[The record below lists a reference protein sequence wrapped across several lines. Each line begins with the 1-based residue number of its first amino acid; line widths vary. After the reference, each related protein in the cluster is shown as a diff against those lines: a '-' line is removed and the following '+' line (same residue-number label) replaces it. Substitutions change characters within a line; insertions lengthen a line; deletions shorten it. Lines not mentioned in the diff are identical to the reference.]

1 MNENNITHMNLSRAL
16 LACALDFP
24 AYLDAP
30 EIARVQPADMH
41 PSFADAW
48 NKARELHNA
57 RNLSVT
63 TLSAALPPS
72 FSIPYLNSLR
82 AEYEH
87 TSFEDLQG
95 IAESLRQHAER
106 RSLDELGAW
115 LANMSRGDKSADDVA
130 KEAIKRLTP
139 IALKSGHAFTALG
152 ETLSKVYE
160 EIETRY
166 KNPVDIW
173 GIPYKYYPKL
183 SSVTGGKQKG
193 ELTLFVGEPK
203 IGKTWFILQDAMG
216 TALDGTPVA
225 FWSGEMKK
233 EHIVRRMLQILGMD
247 GRRMRTGRME
257 DGDWPILTNA
267 IETLEHAPF
276 YLDTQKLH
284 IKDAR
289 AVVTQLKN
297 EHGVE
302 YVVFDYAYLIG
313 AQGKDEIEKTGNV
326 SSELKSIAMDLDV
339 ACTLITSVNKAG
351 MDTSGAGVSKSN
363 VRGSGQQIH
372 DSDNVFIFT
381 KFAPV
386 DDTDKL
392 RVLPNEYDQLTT
404 LHLAAGRELDV
415 HVPGGCVHYRR
426 QNSPKFVEQS

>member
-30 EIARVQPADMH
+30 DIARVQPADMH
-41 PSFADAW
+41 PSFSDAW
-48 NKARELHNA
+48 TKARELHNA

-115 LANMSRGDKSADDVA
+115 LANMSRGGSNADDVA
-130 KEAIKRLTP
+130 REAIKRLTP
-139 IALKSGHAFTALG
+139 IALNNTHTFTRLG
-152 ETLSKVYE
+152 ETLGKVYE
-160 EIETRY
+160 DIEERY

-183 SSVTGGKQKG
+183 SKATGGKQKG
-193 ELTLFVGEPK
+193 ELTLFAGEPK

-216 TALDGTPVA
+216 TALDNTPVA

-257 DGDWPILTNA
+257 ERDWPILTNA

-276 YLDTQKLH
+276 YLDTQRLH
-284 IKDAR
+284 IKEAR
-289 AVVTQLKN
+289 AVATRLKN
-297 EHGVE
+297 EFGVE
-302 YVVFDYAYLIG
+302 HMVFDYAYLIG

-326 SSELKSIAMDLDV
+326 SSELKSVALDLDV
-339 ACTLITSVNKAG
+339 AVTLITSVNKAG
-351 MDTSGAGVSKSN
+351 MDTSGVGAAKSN
-363 VRGSGQQIH
+363 VRGSGQQVH
-372 DSDNVFIFT
+372 DADNVFIFT

-386 DDTDKL
+386 DDSDKL
-392 RVLPNEYDQLTT
+392 RVLPTEYEQLTT
-404 LHLAAGRELDV
+404 LHLSAGRELDMQI
-415 HVPGGCVHYRR
+415 PGGCIHYRR
-426 QNSPKFVEQS
+426 NNSPKFDEQP